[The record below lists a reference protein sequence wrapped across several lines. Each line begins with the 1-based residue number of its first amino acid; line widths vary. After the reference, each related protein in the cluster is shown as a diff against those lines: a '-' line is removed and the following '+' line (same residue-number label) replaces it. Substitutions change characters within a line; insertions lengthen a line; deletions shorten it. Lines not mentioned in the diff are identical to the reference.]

1 MKSLILIL
9 AAAALLPVAPTAR
22 ADADAPPKTDV
33 ARQSSKNF
41 EIKGDIARAKEE
53 YSAAAYWY
61 NAALR
66 TDRKNAEI
74 YNKLGI
80 AQLKLGEMNEA
91 RRSFQL
97 AVKYQK
103 NYVEALNN
111 LGATYCLLRKYKPAV
126 RTLKEALAL
135 DEQRAVTHL
144 NLAESWMGMKEI
156 DRAMT
161 EYTRALELDADILS
175 SSEAQGISAQIMTA
189 EQRAVV
195 NFLIAKAYAKRGN
208 MEGALDYLQ
217 RAKQG
222 HYKDMASVY
231 TQQEFSLLWNDPRL
245 ATIVKR

>member
-9 AAAALLPVAPTAR
+9 AAAALLPSAPKVWAN
-22 ADADAPPKTDV
+22 ADAPPKTEV
-33 ARQSSKNF
+33 ARQSVKNY

-53 YSAAAYWY
+53 YSAAVDWY
-61 NAALR
+61 TAALR
-66 TDRKNAEI
+66 VDRKNAAV

-80 AQLKLGEMNEA
+80 AQLKLGEMVPA
-91 RRSFQL
+91 RHSFEQ

-103 NYVEALNN
+103 GNVEALNN
-111 LGATYCLLRKYKPAV
+111 LGATYCLQRKYKPAV
-126 RTLKEALAL
+126 RYLKEALAL

-144 NLAESWMGMKEI
+144 NLAEAWLGLKEI

-175 SSEAQGISAQIMTA
+175 SNDAQGISAQIMTP

-208 MEGALDYLQ
+208 AEGALDYLQ

-231 TQQEFSLLWNDPRL
+231 TQPEFSLLWNDPRL

>member
-9 AAAALLPVAPTAR
+9 AAAALLPVAPAAR
-22 ADADAPPKTDV
+22 AEADAPPKPDV
-33 ARQSSKNF
+33 IRQPAKNL
-41 EIKGDIARAKEE
+41 ETKGDIARAKEE
-53 YSAAAYWY
+53 YSSAVDWY

-66 TDRKNAEI
+66 YDRKNAEV

-111 LGATYCLLRKYKPAV
+111 LGATYCLLRKYRPAV

-135 DEQRAVTHL
+135 EEQRAVTHL

-208 MEGALDYLQ
+208 LEGALDYLQ